1 MSMVKY
7 RLRATLKTG
16 RYHVVEGKSLE
27 NLKKKGRQLENEG
40 AYGYIEHALNSRVM
54 FNFGKSEVSHASSAA

>member
-1 MSMVKY
+1 MKSNY

-27 NLKKKGRQLENEG
+27 NLKKKGTQLANEG
-40 AYGYIEHALNSRVM
+40 AYGYIEHVDNHRVM
-54 FNFGKSEVSHASSAA
+54 FQFGKQEAGHAQAAA

>member
-1 MSMVKY
+1 MAIKATY

-27 NLKKKGRQLENEG
+27 NLKKKGRQLANEG
-40 AYGYIEHALNSRVM
+40 AYGYVETTTGRVM
-54 FNFGKSEVSHASSAA
+54 FNFGFGSGVSHANAS